1 MTTTVL
7 APDPARSPTLGPVNE
22 APAPVTS
29 TVARAR
35 HAEAE
40 REPGALEAPAD
51 RRQHACKTR
60 GVGGEAEAF
69 GYSVS
74 VTPFRDACRRRQA
87 RTRQRFEQYTAA
99 FDRSTPTVHDRP
111 HTGHS
116 ARLPRCI
123 AITRCRVCRSLRHC
137 RDLHR
142 PEQNTASAAIDTG
155 SGSPHSRQYR
165 RAVPSAAT
173 SQIIQ
178 PYAPHGQSS
187 KTLTEGAAQV
197 VGDGGGGDDDHG
209 GHQGSALA

>member
-7 APDPARSPTLGPVNE
+7 APDPARSPTMGPVNE

-40 REPGALEAPAD
+40 RGTGTLEAPAD
-51 RRQHACKTR
+51 HRQHACKTR
-60 GVGGEAEAF
+60 GVGDDSDAF
-69 GYSVS
+69 GYGVS
-74 VTPFRDACRRRQA
+74 VAPFRDACRWRQA
-87 RTRQRFEQYTAA
+87 RTRQRAEQYTAA

-123 AITRCRVCRSLRHC
+123 AITRCRVLCSLRHC

-142 PEQNTASAAIDTG
+142 PEQNIASDAIDTGSGSG
-155 SGSPHSRQYR
+155 SGSPHSRQ
-165 RAVPSAAT
+165 
-173 SQIIQ
+173 
-178 PYAPHGQSS
+178 
-187 KTLTEGAAQV
+187 
-197 VGDGGGGDDDHG
+197 
-209 GHQGSALA
+209 